1 MCICVYIHVCDD
13 EPRCKPHMMTF
24 VEFTVSTN
32 NIWLF
37 RIFLGV
43 LLMILPALLCFILI
57 VEIISDGTLLQALV
71 SLTYLSVN
79 YCKLS

>member
-1 MCICVYIHVCDD
+1 MCICVYIRVCDD

-32 NIWLF
+32 NIWLI

-43 LLMILPALLCFILI
+43 LLMILPALLCFTLI
-57 VEIISDGTLLQALV
+57 VEIITDGTLLQALV

>member
-1 MCICVYIHVCDD
+1 MCICVYIRVCDD
-13 EPRCKPHMMTF
+13 EPRCKPHMMAF
-24 VEFTVSTN
+24 VEYTVSTN
-32 NIWLF
+32 I

-43 LLMILPALLCFILI
+43 FLMILPALLCFTLI
-57 VEIISDGTLLQALV
+57 VEIITDGTLLQALV

>member
-1 MCICVYIHVCDD
+1 MCICAYIRVCDD

-24 VEFTVSTN
+24 VEYTVSTN
-32 NIWLF
+32 NIWLI

-43 LLMILPALLCFILI
+43 LLMILPALFCFTLI
-57 VEIISDGTLLQALV
+57 DDIISDGTLSQALD

>member
-1 MCICVYIHVCDD
+1 MCICVYIRVCDD
-13 EPRCKPHMMTF
+13 EPRCKPHMMAF
-24 VEFTVSTN
+24 VEYTVSTN
-32 NIWLF
+32 I

-43 LLMILPALLCFILI
+43 FLMILPALLCFTLI
-57 VEIISDGTLLQALV
+57 VEIITDGTLLHALV

>member
-1 MCICVYIHVCDD
+1 MCICVYIRVCDD
-13 EPRCKPHMMTF
+13 EPRSKPHMMTF
-24 VEFTVSTN
+24 VEYTVSTN
-32 NIWLF
+32 NIWLI

-43 LLMILPALLCFILI
+43 LLMILPALLCFTLI
-57 VEIISDGTLLQALV
+57 VEIITDGTLLQALV

>member
-1 MCICVYIHVCDD
+1 MCICVYIRVCDD
-13 EPRCKPHMMTF
+13 EPRCKPHMMAF
-24 VEFTVSTN
+24 VEYTVSAN
-32 NIWLF
+32 NILLF

-43 LLMILPALLCFILI
+43 VLMILPALLCFILI